1 MNKAKQTKEEV
12 EKTERDVSDRVNK
25 LRNELGSVQK
35 AANVAQGLPSSGFTR
50 DRLTSLLR
58 GPEVG
63 FTA

>member
-12 EKTERDVSDRVNK
+12 EKTERDVSERVNK
-25 LRNELGSVQK
+25 LRNELASVQK
-35 AANVAQGLPSSGFTR
+35 AANVAQGLPSSVFTR
-50 DRLTSLLR
+50 DRLISLLR